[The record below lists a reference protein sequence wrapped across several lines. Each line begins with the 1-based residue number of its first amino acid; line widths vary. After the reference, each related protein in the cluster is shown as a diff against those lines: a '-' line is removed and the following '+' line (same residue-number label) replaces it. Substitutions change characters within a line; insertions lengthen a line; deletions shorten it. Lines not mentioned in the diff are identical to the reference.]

1 MTIQPCIIT
10 CIFTAQLHIIYCMYF
25 HYMDPMYITWLR
37 IPGVTPS
44 TFSVIADR
52 YKPRKRWRS
61 LLTEGNTAGVLGS
74 DDSSTRHTLGYTE

>member
-1 MTIQPCIIT
+1 MN
-10 CIFTAQLHIIYCMYF
+10 F
-25 HYMDPMYITWLR
+25 HYMYLMYMTWLR

-44 TFSVIADR
+44 TFSVFADR
-52 YKPRKRWRS
+52 YQPCKYWHL